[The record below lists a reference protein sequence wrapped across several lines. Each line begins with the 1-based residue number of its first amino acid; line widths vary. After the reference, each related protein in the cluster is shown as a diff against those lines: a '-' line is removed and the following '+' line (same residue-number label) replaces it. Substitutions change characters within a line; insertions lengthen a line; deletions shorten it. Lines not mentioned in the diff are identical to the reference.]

1 MRLDRIGAI
10 KHSRDPSLRPTAG
23 AVFEL
28 PFGDQRDLPM
38 RCETQGERL
47 ARETAANDENVE
59 MLHDT
64 GAGRDSS

>member
-1 MRLDRIGAI
+1 
-10 KHSRDPSLRPTAG
+10 
-23 AVFEL
+23 
-28 PFGDQRDLPM
+28 M